1 MDEILFGRGF
11 KALRIRK
18 GKRQEDLAADAGVS
32 RGAVARIE
40 QGHAASVTV
49 GTLEKLAGQL
59 GARVVC
65 RLLWQG
71 EGLDRLLDATH
82 AAIVEQVV
90 RILTGLGWEIAT
102 EVSFNHFGERGSID
116 VLAFHPTTRA
126 LLVVEVKSV
135 VPDVQATLV
144 TLDRKERLA
153 PHIARGRGWD
163 AVAVGRLLVIRD
175 DRTARRRSAG
185 PRGPGAPRRGMAVAS
200 STRPSP
206 CRGPVPLR
214 RLTGLTLPMMR
225 CVLGASLSGLRQSHG
240 RIRDTGRG
248 AGVGALKRRGG
259 TGIPESRWG

>member
-40 QGHAASVTV
+40 QGHAASVTM

-175 DRTARRRSAG
+175 DRTARRRIAEHAATFGTAFPDRIARVRAWIRRPEVARPLRGLWFLTSESQAVARQRIRRAR
-185 PRGPGAPRRGMAVAS
+185 RGPERGE
-200 STRPSP
+200 RPS
-206 CRGPVPLR
+206 
-214 RLTGLTLPMMR
+214 
-225 CVLGASLSGLRQSHG
+225 S
-240 RIRDTGRG
+240 
-248 AGVGALKRRGG
+248 
-259 TGIPESRWG
+259 